1 MTDELSVSDVARLI
15 DDPSAANRGNAA
27 GKVASRYE
35 DGSLS
40 DTERQIAEDI
50 FRVMVK
56 DAEERVR
63 TALVTHLKHA
73 PELSSD
79 VAVVLA
85 KDASDAVAVPMLE
98 FSEAL
103 SGEDLID
110 IVRTQGS
117 QHQTAVA
124 SRPTVSP
131 AVSDV
136 IVDHG
141 DETAVATLV
150 GNEGAE
156 VADSTMHKVVDRFGD
171 SEKVQ
176 TPLVMRSSLPIAV
189 SERLVAKVSDKLI
202 DRLVTHHELP
212 GGLADDLVL
221 QIRERA
227 NLGLLSA
234 DSNDSDVEMLVEA
247 LVRNRRSTPSIL
259 LRAICVGDLG
269 FFEAALAKMAGIS
282 VLNAR
287 RLIHDKGALGFKSL
301 YERCQLPASLHH
313 AYRIALDVL
322 RETERERIDGD
333 PNASTRRMLER
344 VLTQFEDLVDDE
356 SLADVDFCSTGPDVP
371 QTRPD
376 SRRDSRY
383 CAFGCCDKK

>member
-15 DDPSAANRGNAA
+15 DDPSAANRANAA

-35 DGSLS
+35 DGALS

-103 SGEDLID
+103 SDEDLID

-117 QHQTAVA
+117 QRQTAVA

-227 NLGLLSA
+227 TLGLLTA

-287 RLIHDKGALGFKSL
+287 RMIHDKGALGFKSL
-301 YERCQLPASLHH
+301 YKRCQLPASLYY

-356 SLADVDFCSTGPDVP
+356 SLADVDFLLN
-371 QTRPD
+371 RPG
-376 SRRDSRY
+376 
-383 CAFGCCDKK
+383 CAANAA

>member
-35 DGSLS
+35 DGALS

-56 DAEERVR
+56 DAKERVR

-227 NLGLLSA
+227 TLGLLSA

-259 LRAICVGDLG
+259 LRAICVGDWG
-269 FFEAALAKMAGIS
+269 YFEAALAKMAGIS

-356 SLADVDFCSTGPDVP
+356 SLADVDFLLN
-371 QTRPD
+371 RPG
-376 SRRDSRY
+376 
-383 CAFGCCDKK
+383 CAANAA

>member
-15 DDPSAANRGNAA
+15 DDPSAANRANAA

-35 DGSLS
+35 DGALS

-103 SGEDLID
+103 SDEDLID

-117 QHQTAVA
+117 QRQTAVA

-227 NLGLLSA
+227 TLGLLSA

-247 LVRNRRSTPSIL
+247 LVRNRRLTPSIL
-259 LRAICVGDLG
+259 LRAICVGDLS

-287 RLIHDKGALGFKSL
+287 KLVHDKGALGFKSL
-301 YERCQLPASLHH
+301 YERCQLPASLYH

-322 RETERERIDGD
+322 QETERERIDGD

-356 SLADVDFCSTGPDVP
+356 SPEDVDFLLNRLG
-371 QTRPD
+371 R
-376 SRRDSRY
+376 
-383 CAFGCCDKK
+383 AANAA

>member
-1 MTDELSVSDVARLI
+1 M
-15 DDPSAANRGNAA
+15 
-27 GKVASRYE
+27 
-35 DGSLS
+35 
-40 DTERQIAEDI
+40 
-50 FRVMVK
+50 
-56 DAEERVR
+56 
-63 TALVTHLKHA
+63 
-73 PELSSD
+73 
-79 VAVVLA
+79 VLA

-103 SGEDLID
+103 SDEDLID

-117 QHQTAVA
+117 QRQTAVA

-227 NLGLLSA
+227 TLGLLSA

-287 RLIHDKGALGFKSL
+287 RMIHDKGALGFKSL
-301 YERCQLPASLHH
+301 YKRCQLPASLYY

-356 SLADVDFCSTGPDVP
+356 SPEDVDFLLN
-371 QTRPD
+371 R
-376 SRRDSRY
+376 
-383 CAFGCCDKK
+383 FGRAASAA

>member
-1 MTDELSVSDVARLI
+1 MHPDLERHCPMTDELSVSDVARLI
-15 DDPSAANRGNAA
+15 DDPSAANRANAA
-27 GKVASRYE
+27 EKIASGYE
-35 DGSLS
+35 RGALS
-40 DTERQIAEDI
+40 DTEREIAEDI

-63 TALVTHLKHA
+63 TALVAHLKHA

-79 VAVVLA
+79 VAVDLA
-85 KDASDAVAVPMLE
+85 KDASDTVAIPMLE

-103 SGEDLID
+103 FDDDLID

-117 QHQTAVA
+117 RRQTAVA
-124 SRPTVSP
+124 SRQTVSP

-141 DETAVATLV
+141 DEAAVATLV

-156 VADSTMHKVVDRFGD
+156 VADSTMHKVIDRFGD
-171 SEKVQ
+171 SETVQ

-227 NLGLLSA
+227 TLGLLAA
-234 DSNDSDVEMLVEA
+234 DANEHDVDALVEA
-247 LVRNRRSTPSIL
+247 LVRNGRLTPSIL
-259 LRAICVGDLG
+259 LRAICVGDLS
-269 FFEAALAKMAGIS
+269 FFEAALATMSGIS

-287 RLIHDKGALGFKSL
+287 KLIHDKGALGFKSL
-301 YERCQLPASLHH
+301 YERCQLPPPLFQ

-322 RETERERIDGD
+322 RETEQERIDGD
-333 PNASTRRMLER
+333 PNSITRRMLER
-344 VLTQFEDLVDDE
+344 VLTQFEDLVEDE
-356 SLADVDFCSTGPDVP
+356 SPEDVEFLLNRLGRV
-371 QTRPD
+371 
-376 SRRDSRY
+376 
-383 CAFGCCDKK
+383 ANAA

>member
-1 MTDELSVSDVARLI
+1 M
-15 DDPSAANRGNAA
+15 
-27 GKVASRYE
+27 
-35 DGSLS
+35 
-40 DTERQIAEDI
+40 
-50 FRVMVK
+50 
-56 DAEERVR
+56 
-63 TALVTHLKHA
+63 
-73 PELSSD
+73 
-79 VAVVLA
+79 VLA
-85 KDASDAVAVPMLE
+85 KDASAAVAVPMLE

-103 SGEDLID
+103 SDEDLID

-117 QHQTAVA
+117 QRQTAVA

-150 GNEGAE
+150 GNEGTE

-171 SEKVQ
+171 SAKVQ

-227 NLGLLSA
+227 TLGLLSA

-247 LVRNRRSTPSIL
+247 LVRNRRLTPSIL

-287 RLIHDKGALGFKSL
+287 RMIHDKGALGFKSL
-301 YERCQLPASLHH
+301 YKRCQLPASLYY
-313 AYRIALDVL
+313 AYRFALDVL

-333 PNASTRRMLER
+333 PNASTRRMLEL
-344 VLTQFEDLVDDE
+344 VLTQFEDFVNDE
-356 SLADVDFCSTGPDVP
+356 SPEDVDFLLN
-371 QTRPD
+371 R
-376 SRRDSRY
+376 
-383 CAFGCCDKK
+383 FGRAANAA